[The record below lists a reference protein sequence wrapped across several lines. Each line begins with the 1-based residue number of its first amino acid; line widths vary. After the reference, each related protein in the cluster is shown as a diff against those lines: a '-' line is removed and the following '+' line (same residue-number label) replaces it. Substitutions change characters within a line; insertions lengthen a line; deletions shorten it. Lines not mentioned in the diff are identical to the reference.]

1 MAKFASTISIKI
13 DGVDVTKKVVFRET
27 YFTSQANPMQGS
39 FRIVLKD
46 KDHTFDPVA
55 GQTVTCHIDGVP
67 IFGGWLMKIGH
78 GLFFPVTDTSTAA
91 KILTTPRRWVLGGPD
106 YNFLWDKR
114 VLRDLDDIDKALVVP
129 KTKRTVKK
137 AFNHLMNNYIDL
149 PDGLNI
155 YMHVDDI
162 DTKYGDDQYGGLY
175 VGQGKY
181 LREQMD
187 DFSDNAGVVYY
198 IDADFRV
205 HMHEYET
212 ESVSWSFTD
221 YPGIAPN
228 MIGFREGEYGEDFMR
243 MTTEALVWGGS
254 SLTRAG
260 QDPETDTEGVGVVFA
275 KYPQAPANDATWH
288 GKLQSAEREQAA
300 IDRRNLYGRWQMAEM
315 NIGSENYLTRGSV
328 KNRAFVIINGPAGT
342 VPTHGIEGGYSRPLK
357 MVDLTWFGHDVP
369 NQEHIK
375 PGYLHT
381 FVFYTQ
387 GEDLAHPL
395 IVSLPLRSVK
405 VSFPTLPSDNPD
417 GDPLTYVRFDG
428 QFGTSYS
435 DSRHFWRALK
445 KYRKQARRQVPT
457 LSMASLT
464 ANESPNG
471 TRTQFTFNAVFW
483 ADSTQVFL
491 NGLLQRSSI
500 DYTWVDGST
509 IEFNTPPGTGDR
521 IQAAGNTA

>member
-39 FRIVLKD
+39 FRVVLKD
-46 KDHTFDPVA
+46 VDHTFDPVA

-78 GLFFPVTDTSTAA
+78 GLFFPVVDTSSPA
-91 KILTTPRRWVLGGPD
+91 KILAVARKWILGGPD
-106 YNFLWDKR
+106 YNFLWDKL
-114 VLRDLDDIDKALVVP
+114 VLRDLDNIDKALEVP
-129 KTKRTVKK
+129 KGKRNVKQ

-162 DTKYGDDQYGGLY
+162 TTSYGDDKHGGLY

-187 DFSDNAGVVYY
+187 DFSDNAGVNYY

-212 ESVSWSFTD
+212 EQVTWAFTD
-221 YPGIAPN
+221 YPGIASN
-228 MIGFREGEYGEDFMR
+228 MIGFREGEFSEDFMR
-243 MTTEALVWGGS
+243 MATEALVWGGS
-254 SLTRAG
+254 SLTKAG
-260 QDPETDTEGVGVVFA
+260 ADPETDTEGVGVVFA
-275 KYPQAPANDATWH
+275 KYPQAPANDATWA
-288 GKLQSAEREQAA
+288 GRLQSAEREQAA

-315 NIGSENYLTRGSV
+315 NVGAENYMTLGSV
-328 KNRAFVIINGPAGT
+328 KTRAFVIINGPPGT
-342 VPTHGIEGGYSRPLK
+342 IPTKGIEGGYSKPLR
-357 MVDLTWFGHDVP
+357 MMDATWFGHDVP

-375 PGYLHT
+375 PGYLHD
-381 FVFYTQ
+381 FVLYTQ
-387 GEDLAHPL
+387 GADIEHPL
-395 IVSLPLRSVK
+395 IATLPLRSVK

-417 GDPLTYVRFDG
+417 ADPLTYVRFDG

-435 DSRHFWRALK
+435 DSRHFWKALK
-445 KYRKQARRQVPT
+445 KARKQFRRQVPT
-457 LSMASLT
+457 FQAETMSAV
-464 ANESPNG
+464 ESPNG
-471 TRTQFTFNAVFW
+471 TRTTFTFTAVFW
-483 ADSTQVFL
+483 SDSTQIFL
-491 NGLLQRSSI
+491 NGLLQRRGI
-500 DYTWVDGST
+500 DYTWEDGST
-509 IEFNTPPGTGDR
+509 IELNTPPGSGDTVV
-521 IQAAGNTA
+521 AAGITA